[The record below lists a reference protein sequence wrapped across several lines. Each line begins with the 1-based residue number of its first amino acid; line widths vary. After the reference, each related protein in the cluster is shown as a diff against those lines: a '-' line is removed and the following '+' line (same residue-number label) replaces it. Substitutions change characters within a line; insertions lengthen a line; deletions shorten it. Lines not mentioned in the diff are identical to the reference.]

1 MLECFIYNSNTS
13 SVLGLEILGILCLTL
28 HLHHDNSGLVTN
40 LCLFHLAATFA
51 RSFQESLPRHVQH
64 VAGRSLKTA
73 MSGGWMSV
81 AGGMGGLA
89 QKYAGPRA
97 GEVVDDGG
105 WGDFQVLG

>member
-1 MLECFIYNSNTS
+1 
-13 SVLGLEILGILCLTL
+13 
-28 HLHHDNSGLVTN
+28 
-40 LCLFHLAATFA
+40 
-51 RSFQESLPRHVQH
+51 
-64 VAGRSLKTA
+64 
-73 MSGGWMSV
+73 MSV